1 MEVKIPGATFGP
13 ISLAKGSI
21 ASFNI
26 MGVDITIPP
35 YPIIFLPKITLWKES
50 VIFNTDWLVKPI
62 ADAFF
67 SVGLRRNEMIPEIE
81 HELIVKSLK
90 PEDFKTK
97 EFQEMVKRLR
107 EAWQHSPAKA
117 VDLSKNILQESLG
130 GVYEGLIKF
139 LLPEK
144 ARTFEEA
151 KTQAFWILF
160 IGFDVTLFI
169 GIVDTVAC
177 MATCTLIRNFV
188 HIARL
193 YVSTF
198 GLDSLVRSTVY
209 PAMDAGLVRPLTQ
222 GWNAQYQSQI
232 PGSQDMI
239 RMMVR
244 EVFTPDV
251 REKYGQ
257 DQDYPTEADRLL
269 AMHGFSREWA
279 RNYWAAHWELP
290 SAGQGFEMFHREK
303 INLDDLKT
311 LLRTLDIMP
320 FWRDKLIDIAYNL
333 IPRLDLRRG
342 WELGMIPTEELER
355 RYRWL
360 GFSPDDAVVMSAI
373 SRREALESEI
383 NRLQKA
389 AENRYK
395 DGYITRDQAEAEIR
409 ALGWAPEKVQLLL
422 QILDVEA
429 EYDLLKETEKLLETE
444 YVKDV
449 ISTSEEYERFLKSLV
464 VRDEIRNLKIAL
476 ADLKKYK
483 KPSTTLSVKVGE

>member
-1 MEVKIPGATFGP
+1 MQVKIPRASFGP
-13 ISLAKGSI
+13 VKIAKGSWLDI
-21 ASFNI
+21 SVA
-26 MGVDITIPP
+26 GVGIVIPP
-35 YPIIFLPKITLWKES
+35 TDVTLIPEVTLWGE
-50 VIFNTDWLVKPI
+50 FLLFDTDWLVKPI

-67 SVGLRRNEMIPEIE
+67 SVSSRRSEMIPEIE

-107 EAWQHSPAKA
+107 EAWSHSPTTA
-117 VDLSKNILQESLG
+117 VTLSKNILQESLG
-130 GVYEGLIKF
+130 GVYEGLIQF
-139 LLPEK
+139 LLPAK

-151 KTQAFWILF
+151 KAQAFWILF

-169 GIVDTVAC
+169 GVVDTVAC

-193 YVSTF
+193 YISTF

-251 REKYGQ
+251 RAKYGQ
-257 DQDYPTEADRLL
+257 DEDYPTEADRLL
-269 AMHGFSREWA
+269 AMHGFSSYWA

-290 SAGQGFEMFHREK
+290 SAGQGFEMFHRGLITE
-303 INLDDLKT
+303 DELKT

-320 FWRDKLIDIAYNL
+320 YWRDKLIGITYNL
-333 IPRLDLRRG
+333 IPRVDIRRG

-360 GFSPDDAVVMSAI
+360 GFSPDDAVIMSAI

-389 AENRYK
+389 TENRYK
-395 DGYITRDQAEAEIR
+395 DGYITREQAEVEIR
-409 ALGWAPEKVQLLL
+409 ALGWAPEKINLLL

-429 EYDLLKETEKLLETE
+429 EYDLNKETERLLETE

-449 ISTSEEYERFLKSLV
+449 IPTIEEYNNMLRGIV
-464 VRDEIRNLKIAL
+464 VRDEIRNLKLIL

-483 KPSTTLSVKVGE
+483 KPPTTLSVKVGE